1 MKITRVDDHP
11 KKQRKVFTLKV
22 NNDIKH
28 EGRNRMEKELKGWVK
43 CPVCGQ
49 SKVGVY
55 KGSKG
60 YLSTRCKVC
69 NRISVYDLEGM
80 KAWKGRTISHRET
93 GKDIPE
99 KGVLKCSICGKSKV
113 VIYQGAKGEVSVTC
127 SNCGHINDIELSSMI
142 ITHGEIIGNQL
153 KRKTA

>member
-1 MKITRVDDHP
+1 
-11 KKQRKVFTLKV
+11 
-22 NNDIKH
+22 
-28 EGRNRMEKELKGWVK
+28 MEKELKGWVK

-49 SKVGVY
+49 CKVGVY

-60 YLSTRCKVC
+60 YLSARCKVC
-69 NRISVYDLEGM
+69 NRISVYDLVGM

-127 SNCGHINDIELSSMI
+127 SNCGHINDIELSSMV
-142 ITHGEIIGNQL
+142 ITHGEIIANQL
-153 KRKTA
+153 QIN